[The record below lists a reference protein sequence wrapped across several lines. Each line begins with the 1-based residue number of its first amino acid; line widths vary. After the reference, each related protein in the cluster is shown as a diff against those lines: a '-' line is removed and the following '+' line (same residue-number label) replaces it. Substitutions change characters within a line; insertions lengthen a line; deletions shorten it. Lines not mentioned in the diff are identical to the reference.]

1 MTEFQKMIAG
11 QEYDC
16 LASELLSLRAQQQR
30 LNRQLNQII
39 DQDTP
44 EYSQLCQQ
52 LIPHKSPAATIS
64 TPIFISYGVNLSL
77 ADKVFINVNVTL

>member
-1 MTEFQKMIAG
+1 MISG

-39 DQDTP
+39 DQENT

-52 LIPHKSPAATIS
+52 LIPP
-64 TPIFISYGVNLSL
+64 
-77 ADKVFINVNVTL
+77 